1 MWAMAL
7 SLLAFVSAILTIYAD
22 YRKRQGLFY
31 VCKPLT
37 MLLIILIAFQAKQS
51 VEPFYLY
58 MILIGL
64 LFSLAGDIFLMLP
77 DDRFIAGLA
86 SFLVAHICYLVAFS
100 RGTALISS
108 PWALILLLLYGAV
121 MFRVL
126 LPHLDK
132 MKSPVLMYNLV
143 IVMMVWRAWERS
155 SQVPGM
161 GTRLACVG
169 AILFLISDSALALNR
184 FVAKYKGAQA
194 LILGTYFAAQWLIAM
209 SA

>member
-161 GTRLACVG
+161 GMRRACVG

>member
-1 MWAMAL
+1 MWTILFSILAL
-7 SLLAFVSAILTIYAD
+7 GSAILTIYAD
-22 YRKRQGLFY
+22 YRKRWTLFY
-31 VCKPLT
+31 ICKPLT
-37 MLLIILIAFQAKQS
+37 MLLIILIAFQFKQL

-58 MILIGL
+58 MVLLGL
-64 LFSLAGDIFLMLP
+64 PFCLAGDIFLMLP
-77 DDRFIAGLA
+77 DDRFVAGLV
-86 SFLVAHICYLVAFS
+86 SFLVAHICYIVAFS
-100 RGTALISS
+100 RSTAFISS

-132 MKSPVLMYNLV
+132 MRGPVFVYNLV

-155 SQVPGM
+155 AQVPGM
-161 GTRLACVG
+161 ATRLACVG

-184 FVAKYKGAQA
+184 FVGKYKGAQA